1 MRKNPERSSSPE
13 SLAQS
18 MAMYWNTIDKK
29 KREILV
35 VEQSIREA
43 KFQEATLRARLLE
56 CRRGCSQ
63 APEESSTE
71 DSAGTSTSAGQIQ
84 GSAEAAEASGGD
96 DDSGISRDRRSHAA
110 LGSSRLVGS
119 PVSPS
124 PKLLEGYRA
133 RYRSTVDKKRQ
144 EMLALEQSIRQAE
157 VEEAQLRALLLGRRS
172 KGGEAPAEPG
182 TEGQPPPS
190 TSTAQSEGPG
200 AQGGPGI
207 HAVPPETESAEL
219 PEATSPVPGCSWWSN
234 SPPVTSL
241 RPRPKVAEPGCSVE
255 ERVTRLQSELRLLRA
270 RRTNLTQMRRVIRKR
285 WRNEDTF
292 VKVKLQRLNKRRKAK
307 NASSKRHAD
316 RI

>member
-1 MRKNPERSSSPE
+1 
-13 SLAQS
+13 
-18 MAMYWNTIDKK
+18 
-29 KREILV
+29 
-35 VEQSIREA
+35 
-43 KFQEATLRARLLE
+43 
-56 CRRGCSQ
+56 
-63 APEESSTE
+63 
-71 DSAGTSTSAGQIQ
+71 
-84 GSAEAAEASGGD
+84 
-96 DDSGISRDRRSHAA
+96 
-110 LGSSRLVGS
+110 
-119 PVSPS
+119 
-124 PKLLEGYRA
+124 
-133 RYRSTVDKKRQ
+133 
-144 EMLALEQSIRQAE
+144 
-157 VEEAQLRALLLGRRS
+157 
-172 KGGEAPAEPG
+172 
-182 TEGQPPPS
+182 
-190 TSTAQSEGPG
+190 
-200 AQGGPGI
+200 QGGPGI